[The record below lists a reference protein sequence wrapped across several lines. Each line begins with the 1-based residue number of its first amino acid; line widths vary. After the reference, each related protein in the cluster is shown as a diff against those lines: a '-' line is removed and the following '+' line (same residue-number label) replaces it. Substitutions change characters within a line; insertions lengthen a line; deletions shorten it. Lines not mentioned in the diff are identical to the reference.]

1 MASVRNTWLMRTAAL
16 LGVCATAAA
25 VVLGFT
31 ILGGS
36 GSKASGARPSI
47 RLIHAAPLTVRGEH
61 FRSGERVR
69 VTAAAKSAQTKANG
83 DGIFVVTVH
92 GATRCETL
100 RILARGSAGSY
111 VIVKLLPQPACLPSR
126 SS

>member
-1 MASVRNTWLMRTAAL
+1 MRTAAL
-16 LGVCATAAA
+16 LGICATAAA

-31 ILGGS
+31 ILGDS
-36 GSKASGARPSI
+36 GSKKAGSPSI
-47 RLIHAAPLTVRGEH
+47 RLVRAAPLTVRGAH

-69 VTAAAKSAQTKANG
+69 VTAAGKSAQTKANG
-83 DGIFVVTVH
+83 DGTFVVVVR

-111 VIVKLLPQPACLPSR
+111 AIVKLLPQPACLPAR
-126 SS
+126 TA

>member
-1 MASVRNTWLMRTAAL
+1 MRTAAL

-31 ILGGS
+31 ILGES
-36 GSKASGARPSI
+36 GSKKAGSPSI
-47 RLIHAAPLTVRGEH
+47 RLVRAAPLTVRGAH
-61 FRSGERVR
+61 FSSGERVR
-69 VTAAAKSAQTKANG
+69 VTAAGKSAQTKANG
-83 DGIFVVTVH
+83 DGTFVVVVR

-111 VIVKLLPQPACLPSR
+111 AIVKLLPQPACLPAR
-126 SS
+126 TA

>member
-1 MASVRNTWLMRTAAL
+1 MRMAAL

-31 ILGGS
+31 ILGES
-36 GSKASGARPSI
+36 GSKNGGSPSM
-47 RLIHAAPLTVRGEH
+47 RLVRAAPLTVRGAH

-69 VTAAAKSAQTKANG
+69 VTAAGKSAQTKANG
-83 DGIFVVTVH
+83 DGTFVVVVR

-111 VIVKLLPQPACLPSR
+111 AIVKLLPQPACLPAR
-126 SS
+126 TA

>member
-1 MASVRNTWLMRTAAL
+1 MSVRNTGVVMRTAAL
-16 LGVCATAAA
+16 LGMCATAAV

-36 GSKASGARPSI
+36 GSKPGLRPTI
-47 RLIHAAPLTVRGEH
+47 RLIRAAPLTVRGEH
-61 FRSGERVR
+61 FHSGEQVR
-69 VTAAAKSAQTKANG
+69 VTAAGKSAQTKSNG
-83 DGIFVVTVH
+83 DGIFVVTVR

-111 VIVKLLPQPACLPSR
+111 AIVKLLPQPACLPAR
-126 SS
+126 TA